1 MTRSRD
7 TGDQGWKDQGSPVL
21 NSLADDLT
29 PQLGGDL
36 DVNGK
41 DIVGLSSSSSLN
53 DTSGN
58 ELISFVVGAGAQAG
72 IVIENS
78 NSETA
83 AGGPTISVESGATN
97 TGLKIEQKG
106 AGYLTLGN
114 NVAGAYI
121 IVRDEITFRK
131 RMQFLQVGAP
141 PANAYSGYI
150 GIYSNNANPPQ
161 LYSKD
166 DAGIVK
172 LLSAETL
179 GELTDVELGS
189 PILDTY
195 RLTYDSGTSKWAPE
209 APTAASSVVAT
220 AGTYKKLD
228 ANRNGTN
235 TVFITATDLVVTNTD
250 DEPVILNSVS
260 ETINAGTTGVN
271 GLDTGS
277 RSSSTWY
284 YMHII
289 WNGTTTNS
297 LMSLSD
303 DSPTLPSGYT
313 HFARVGM
320 LRTDGASDLK
330 NFEQKNNRCWWRESM
345 NLHTSG
351 TAGAWSARTATSVF
365 PPIAKQVTCI
375 MSDTGRD
382 AGLSSESNGRGG
394 SYLTAG
400 AAGANGSFG
409 LWASTT
415 RHSTHTCAYAST
427 LYYWQQNSTGDL
439 YAIGWE
445 Y

>member
-29 PQLGGDL
+29 PELGGDL
-36 DVNGK
+36 DVNTNS
-41 DIVGLSSSSSLN
+41 IVGLSATTPML
-53 DTSGN
+53 DTNGN
-58 ELISFVVGAGAQAG
+58 EILSFNPITNASCN

-78 NSETA
+78 LLAGA
-83 AGGPTISVESGATN
+83 ANGPTITVESGVTN
-97 TGLKIEQKG
+97 TGIKIEQKG
-106 AGYLTLGN
+106 AGYVTIGN
-114 NVAGAYI
+114 GNGYTI
-121 IVRDEITFRK
+121 FKDDTTFRK
-131 RMQFLQVGAP
+131 SCQILGVTEGSVS
-141 PANAYSGYI
+141 NAYSGYV
-150 GIYSNNANPPQ
+150 SLFADSSDDN
-161 LYSKD
+161 LYIKTD
-166 DAGIVK
+166 TGVVK
-172 LLSAETL
+172 LVSAGTL
-179 GELTDVELGS
+179 DQLLDVELGS

-351 TAGAWSARTATSVF
+351 TANAWSARTATSVF

-375 MSDTGRD
+375 MSNHGRD

-394 SYLTAG
+394 SYLTTA

-409 LWASTT
+409 LWASAN

-427 LYYWQQNSTGDL
+427 LYYWQQNAAGDL